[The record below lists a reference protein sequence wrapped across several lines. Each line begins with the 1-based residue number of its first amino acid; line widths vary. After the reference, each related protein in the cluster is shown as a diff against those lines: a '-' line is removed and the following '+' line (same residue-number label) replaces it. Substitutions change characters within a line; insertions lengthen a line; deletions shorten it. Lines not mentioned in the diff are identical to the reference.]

1 MTGGTRGK
9 SNMPPVPP
17 PFPMPAYYTASA
29 LNGSDPKT
37 CKLGVIG
44 HPIAHSC
51 SPPMQQAALDKA
63 GLPYSYI
70 RLQASLEKGGFEEM
84 LQQLHQREF
93 IGVNVTIPFKKQA
106 YAAASQTDALSS
118 LCEASNTLVRQP
130 NGWHGY
136 NTDGPGFECAIK
148 ELSNKPLSQLKVAL
162 MGACG
167 GAGSALA
174 AQCALSHCPHLTLI
188 NRPKPALDE
197 LATKLSSLNGGIP
210 IATCPFGTEEMRQAV
225 HEADLIVNA
234 TSLGLKQGDALP
246 LPPEWLHSGQ
256 MVYDIVTH
264 DTPLRCAAKE
274 RGCLAENGLSML
286 LWQGAIAFEHWFGQ
300 KPDIHAMRCALASAI
315 AN

>member
-1 MTGGTRGK
+1 
-9 SNMPPVPP
+9 MPG
-17 PFPMPAYYTASA
+17 YYTVST
-29 LNGSDPKT
+29 LGGSDANT

-44 HPIAHSC
+44 NPIAHSC

-70 RLQASLEKGGFEEM
+70 RLQASLEEGGFGEM
-84 LQQLHQREF
+84 LQQLHHRGF
-93 IGVNVTIPFKKQA
+93 IGANVTIPFKKQA
-106 YAAASQTDALSS
+106 YAAACRADALST

-148 ELSNKPLSQLKVAL
+148 ELSNRPLSRLKVAL

-174 AQCALSHCPHLTLI
+174 AQCALSHCPRITLI
-188 NRPKPALDE
+188 NRPKPALE
-197 LATKLSSLNGGIP
+197 EMAAKLSSLHTGSSL
-210 IATCPFGTEEMRQAV
+210 ATCPFGSEGMRQAV

-234 TSLGLKQGDALP
+234 TSLGLKQGDSLP

-264 DTPLRCAAKE
+264 DTPLLCAAEE

-286 LWQGAIAFEHWFGQ
+286 LWQGAIAFGHWFGQ
-300 KPDIHAMRCALASAI
+300 KPDIRAMRCALASAV
-315 AN
+315 AR